1 MIRIFFYFVV
11 VLIAS
16 STAIH
21 AQTHHNHAH
30 DKNGVCVT
38 DEVIEQLF
46 GNDREYQKQ
55 REEVEA
61 WIDDYIA
68 NNPPTEV
75 KGANGESTNVHRIPV
90 VFHVMYDTEED
101 NISKYQIMD
110 ALRVL
115 NEDYRRKNADTV
127 NLRNVFLSRAAD
139 YEVEFHLARV
149 DPSGNCTEGINRV
162 KTREAANSTN
172 NIKRLSMWN
181 NKKYLNIWTVRAIS
195 SNISQGLL
203 LGYAFFPQ
211 PNQSGFNDGV
221 LQRHDRT
228 GSVGTSVSLG
238 RTLTH
243 EVGHY
248 LNLHHPF
255 HNGCGGGD
263 FVGDTPPAAQA
274 NFGCNP
280 STNSCGGAFPDMI
293 ENYMDYSNDDCQN
306 TFTNGQKSRSKA
318 VLNNASLRG
327 DVAATN
333 NLKATGVVGGDVCA
347 PIADFFAQTNVVC
360 SGDTVKFVDAAI
372 GANPDE
378 YTWYF
383 ENGTPA
389 TSNERYPHVVYHQE
403 GVHRV
408 SLVVKNDAGQ
418 DSISIRNSVWVK
430 YDEPSPFQ
438 SWLRENFEGIE
449 IPNLNWSLHRLGS
462 TDVPVKVTNDA
473 SFSGTRSALF
483 GLHETDEHGIFR
495 LVSPNIDMTRA
506 TSAVLEFKYAHAP
519 KHNDANTV
527 LRVNISTDCGKTWAN
542 RRTIQGAMLATA
554 PPTTGNF
561 VPQSQSEWSSM
572 QVSLAQFAG
581 ANSEILIMF
590 EVENAGGNNLYIDEI
605 NMDVVLSDELGFES
619 DQRRFDAFPNP
630 ATESLTVE
638 LQSTSDDTSKLTLIS
653 VTGQT
658 VWQNDVHLAAGER
671 TRIDVA
677 DFANF
682 PAGVYMLR
690 HDNATGREVKK
701 IIKQ

>member
-1 MIRIFFYFVV
+1 MLRIFLSSSF
-11 VLIAS
+11 LIAFLTFSLS
-16 STAIH
+16 SQ
-21 AQTHHNHAH
+21 AQHQHNHGE
-30 DKNGVCVT
+30 NEVCGT
-38 DEVIEQLF
+38 DEIIEQLF
-46 GNDREYQKQ
+46 GNDREYQQQ

-61 WIDDYIA
+61 WIDEYIA

-75 KGANGESTNVHRIPV
+75 RNENGESTNIHRIPV

-127 NLRNVFLSRAAD
+127 NLRNIFLSRSAD
-139 YEVEFHLARV
+139 FEVEFHLARV
-149 DPSGNCTEGINRV
+149 DPNGNCTDGINRV
-162 KTREAANSTN
+162 QTREAENSTN

-181 NKKYLNIWTVRAIS
+181 NRKYLNIWTVGAIS
-195 SNISQGLL
+195 SNIPQGLL

-255 HNGCGGGD
+255 SNGCNGGD
-263 FVGDTPPAAQA
+263 FVNDTPPAAQA
-274 NFGCNP
+274 NFGCNL
-280 STNSCGGAFPDMI
+280 STNSCGGALPDMI
-293 ENYMDYSNDDCQN
+293 ENYMDYSNDVCQN
-306 TFTNGQKSRSKA
+306 TFTNGQKARSKA
-318 VLNNASLRG
+318 VLNNPQLRG
-327 DVAATN
+327 DVTRTN
-333 NLKATGVVGGDVCA
+333 NLKETGVVGGDVCE
-347 PIADFFAQTNVVC
+347 PIADFFAQTNIIC
-360 SGDTVKFVDAAI
+360 SGDTVKFVDASI

-389 TSNERYPHVVYHQE
+389 TSNERYPQVVFNQE

-438 SWLRENFEGIE
+438 SWLREDFEGIE
-449 IPNLNWSLHRLGS
+449 IPNLNWSLHRIGS
-462 TDVPVKVTNDA
+462 TDVPVEVTNDA
-473 SFSGTRSALF
+473 SFDGTRSALF
-483 GLHETDEHGIFR
+483 GLHETNEHGIFR

-506 TSAVLEFKYAHAP
+506 QSAILQFNYAHAP
-519 KHNDANTV
+519 KHNDANTA
-527 LRVNISTDCGKTWAN
+527 LRINISIDCGKTWAN
-542 RRTIQGAMLATA
+542 RRTIQGSMLATA
-554 PPTTGNF
+554 PATTSNF
-561 VPQSQSEWSSM
+561 IPQSQSEWSST

-581 ANSEILIMF
+581 ADSEILIMF
-590 EVENAGGNNLYIDEI
+590 EVENAGGNNLYID
-605 NMDVVLSDELGFES
+605 NVNLDVVLSDNTFES
-619 DQRRFDAFPNP
+619 GERRFEAFPNP
-630 ATESLTVE
+630 ASESLTINIQSPLEDMAKVE
-638 LQSTSDDTSKLTLIS
+638 LIS
-653 VTGQT
+653 VTGQV
-658 VWQNDVHLAAGER
+658 VWQENIELSAGER
-671 TRIDVA
+671 KQIEVSN
-677 DFANF
+677 FANL

-690 HDNATGREVKK
+690 NDNGAGREVKK
-701 IIKQ
+701 IIKK